1 MTIGIDIDGVIV
13 DLLQCA
19 KSELKKYSFKVNGKK
34 VYNKNADSFTKMY
47 GLTEHQDY
55 IFWFDYIWEYAEK
68 VKVYKNASKYLK
80 LIKEDGHQVILI
92 TAREFAGRDNE
103 QGKRMRDIVERRL
116 NEDGIVYDKIIYTSE
131 VKSKLPTLFDNKVDI
146 MIEDAI
152 SNLKDIA
159 PHIPSIC
166 YYQKY
171 NKNFKM
177 DNVYKCKN
185 WKEVYNTIKKLSMEI
200 NGENN

>member
-13 DLLQCA
+13 DLLKCA
-19 KSELKKYSFKVNGKK
+19 KTELKKYSFKVNGKK
-34 VYNKNADSFTKMY
+34 VYNKNADSFTEMY

-55 IFWFDYIWEYAEK
+55 LFWLDYIWEYAEK
-68 VKVYKNASKYLK
+68 VKVYKNASKYIKML
-80 LIKEDGHQVILI
+80 KEDGHGIILI
-92 TAREFAGRDNE
+92 TAREFAGKDDE
-103 QGKRMRDIVERRL
+103 KGKRMRDIVERRL
-116 NEDGIVYDKIIYTSE
+116 AEDCVVYDKIIYTSE
-131 VKSKLPTLFDNKVDI
+131 VKSKLPTLYDNKVDI
-146 MIEDAI
+146 MIEDAV
-152 SNLKDIA
+152 SNLKDIS

-185 WKEVYNTIKKLSMEI
+185 WKDVYTTINKLNIGI
-200 NGENN
+200 NGEK